1 VGAEAWEE
9 RVNVSGVG
17 NGEGALGGDV
27 VDDVPEELL
36 GHRVCLDVIEGRQGR
51 EKEIEVGAIGVF
63 NTKIFDYADE
73 GYPGM
78 GRLK

>member
-1 VGAEAWEE
+1 MGCVEVDGGAEELVSD
-9 RVNVSGVG
+9 RV
-17 NGEGALGGDV
+17 
-27 VDDVPEELL
+27 
-36 GHRVCLDVIEGRQGR
+36 RLDVIEGRQGR
-51 EKEIEVGAIGVF
+51 DKEIEVGAIGVF